1 MVLNQNNIIMSE
13 ETQDLGVIDANEQF
27 PTFDP
32 TKKYTWHT
40 DAAITI
46 TGAEFGLILN
56 ALRAI
61 VNTSEAQALFLAAEA
76 TDKIE
81 GVLARNVT
89 NGNIVEAP
97 EAPKGS
103 L

>member
-1 MVLNQNNIIMSE
+1 MEEIQEEVAVSNASE
-13 ETQDLGVIDANEQF
+13 Q

-32 TKKYTWHT
+32 TKKYTWQT

-61 VNTSEAQALFLAAEA
+61 VNTPEAQSLFLAAEA